1 MVYLSAFSPNPLLSQ
16 KTERDE
22 EKKEEKNLTALCD
35 PIVIVI
41 RQSDKLK
48 LAVDYKSL
56 PDFCNL
62 VALPAGDWTNLID
75 LIDTIARQNWSNH
88 EAYSVISALIKLPS
102 RWKSKPRF
110 LQMRRIPLF
119 SSSM

>member
-1 MVYLSAFSPNPLLSQ
+1 MAALSAFSPNPLLLQ

-35 PIVIVI
+35 PIVSVI

-48 LAVDYKSL
+48 LALDYKSL

-62 VALPAGDWTNLID
+62 VALPAADWTSLID
-75 LIDTIARQNWSNH
+75 LIATIAGQNWSNH